1 MRIMSETEKITT
13 SSMRLPIEKIDTS
26 SMRLPIEINNEILT
40 NAFENAKAQRS
51 RLIAIVIGTKPDFYK
66 QAPLIREVLDNNI
79 PAIVV
84 DTGQHF
90 DDLLGFGIK
99 EFSISEHV
107 ACNLKIRGDLVEK
120 ASDLIIKFAKFGRIC
135 KMRFPSV
142 DVVPIVHGDTLV
154 AGIAPL
160 SWAYG
165 LGQKVA
171 QNEAGLRSMA
181 PDAIKDLRVNSE
193 PSHEDIESFADRQF
207 NGKWFLA
214 REEPYPEQIDT
225 WICSAGTQYFFA
237 PTELNRQ
244 NLTREGN
251 PEDSIHVVGNSI
263 VDSINLKRREKPH
276 QSIFDLY
283 PQAEIGEWIRV
294 DIHRRENL
302 TKVRFSAII
311 EGITD
316 LVKLGYK
323 ILFIKL
329 NATQYAL
336 NAYGLGTKLDKL
348 EDSYP
353 DNFIQTPLWKEYGH
367 VIEFL
372 DSGHCWAELTDSGS
386 MQEELM
392 YFPKVLS
399 LTARL
404 NTDRP
409 ETICQAK
416 GNILVPPI
424 NHTWITQFVKSAR
437 SERLGELLKNKR
449 PIYGQPGQVSKD
461 IIKIIKDSIIN
472 DYDKPWFHNRLR
484 LWKDCDNIEY
494 L

>member
-1 MRIMSETEKITT
+1 MSETE
-13 SSMRLPIEKIDTS
+13 LIDIS
-26 SMRLPIEINNEILT
+26 NRQLPIEINKIILT
-40 NAFENAKAQRS
+40 DAFEHARALSS

-66 QAPLIREVLDNNI
+66 QAPLIREAIDSDI
-79 PAIVV
+79 PVIVI

-90 DDLLGFGIK
+90 DDLVGFGKK
-99 EFSISEHV
+99 EFSINDHV
-107 ACNLKIRGDLVEK
+107 ACSLKIRGDLVEK
-120 ASDLIIKFAKFGRIC
+120 ASDLLIKFAKFGRLC
-135 KMRFPSV
+135 KKQFPSV
-142 DVVPIVHGDTLV
+142 NVVPIVHGDTLV
-154 AGIAPL
+154 AGVAPL
-160 SWAYG
+160 AWAFG

-181 PDAIKDLRVNSE
+181 PVAIKDLRINSE
-193 PSHEDIESFADRQF
+193 PSHQDIESFADHQF

-237 PTELNRQ
+237 PTELNKN
-244 NLTREGN
+244 NLIREGY

-263 VDSINLKRREKPH
+263 VDAINLKRREKPQ

-283 PQAEIGEWIRV
+283 PRAEIGDWIRV

-311 EGITD
+311 NGITD

-323 ILFIKL
+323 ILFVKL

-336 NAYGLGTKLDKL
+336 DAYRFSTELDKL
-348 EDSYP
+348 ADLYP

-367 VIEFL
+367 VVEFL

-392 YFPKVLS
+392 YFPNIFP
-399 LTARL
+399 LTVRL

-409 ETICQAK
+409 ETIFEAK

-424 NHTWITQFVKSAR
+424 NRVWITQFVKSAR
-437 SERLGELLKNKR
+437 SERLGAVVKNKR
-449 PIYGQPGQVSKD
+449 PMYGQPGQVSKN
-461 IIKIIKDSIIN
+461 IVKIIKDHIIKEEEDN
-472 DYDKPWFHNRLR
+472 NPWLHHRLN
-484 LWKDCDNIEY
+484 LWKDYDNLEY

>member
-1 MRIMSETEKITT
+1 MRIMRETE
-13 SSMRLPIEKIDTS
+13 LIDVS
-26 SMRLPIEINNEILT
+26 DRRLPIEINKLVLT
-40 NAFENAKAQRS
+40 NAFENASALSS

-66 QAPLIREVLDNNI
+66 QAPLIREVIDNEI
-79 PAIVV
+79 PAIVI

-99 EFSISEHV
+99 EFSINDHV

-135 KMRFPSV
+135 KMRFPNV
-142 DVVPIVHGDTLV
+142 RVLPIVHGDTLV

-160 SWAYG
+160 AWAFG

-181 PDAIKDLRVNSE
+181 PIAIKDLRVNSE
-193 PSHEDIESFADRQF
+193 PSHQDIESFADHQF

-237 PTELNRQ
+237 PTELNKK
-244 NLTREGN
+244 NLIREGY

-263 VDSINLKRREKPH
+263 VDAINLKRREKPH

-283 PQAEIGEWIRV
+283 PRAEIGDWIRV

-311 EGITD
+311 NGMTD

-323 ILFIKL
+323 VLFIKL
-329 NATQYAL
+329 NATQHAL
-336 NAYGLGTKLDKL
+336 DAYGLGTKVDKL
-348 EDSYP
+348 ADLYP

-392 YFPKVLS
+392 YFPNVLS
-399 LTARL
+399 LTVRL

-409 ETICQAK
+409 ETIFQAK

-424 NHTWITQFVKSAR
+424 NHVWIIQFVKAAR
-437 SERLGELLKNKR
+437 SERLGALLKNKR
-449 PIYGQPGQVSKD
+449 PMYGQPGQVSKN
-461 IIKIIKDSIIN
+461 ITKIIKDHIIKEDDN
-472 DYDKPWFHNRLR
+472 PWFHHRLK
-484 LWKDCDNIEY
+484 LWKDYDDLEY

>member
-1 MRIMSETEKITT
+1 MSE
-13 SSMRLPIEKIDTS
+13 IELIDTS
-26 SMRLPIEINNEILT
+26 NRSLPIEINKTTLT
-40 NAFENAKAQRS
+40 KAFENAAALCC
-51 RLIAIVIGTKPDFYK
+51 RLVAIVIGTKPDFYK
-66 QAPLIREVLDNNI
+66 QAPLIREVIDNDI
-79 PAIVV
+79 PAIVI

-135 KMRFPSV
+135 KTRFPGVSV
-142 DVVPIVHGDTLV
+142 MPIVHGDTLV
-154 AGIAPL
+154 AGITPL
-160 SWAYG
+160 AWVFG
-165 LGQKVA
+165 VGQKVA

-181 PDAIKDLRVNSE
+181 PEAIKSLRVNSE
-193 PSHEDIESFADRQF
+193 PSHQDIESFADHQF

-237 PTELNRQ
+237 PTELNKQ
-244 NLTREGN
+244 NLIREGY

-263 VDSINLKRREKPH
+263 VDAINLKRSEKPDK
-276 QSIFDLY
+276 SIFDLY
-283 PQAEIGEWIRV
+283 PRAEIGDWIRV

-302 TKVRFSAII
+302 GKVRFPAII
-311 EGITD
+311 NGMID
-316 LVKLGYK
+316 LVRLGYK
-323 ILFIKL
+323 VLFIKL
-329 NATQYAL
+329 NATQHAL
-336 NAYGLGTKLDKL
+336 NANGLGTELDKL
-348 EDSYP
+348 ADSYP

-392 YFPKVLS
+392 YFPDVLS

-409 ETICQAK
+409 ETVRQAT

-424 NHTWITQFVKSAR
+424 NRVWITQFVKSAR
-437 SERLGELLKNKR
+437 SEKLGGLLKNKR
-449 PIYGQPGQVSKD
+449 PIYGQPGQVSKN
-461 IIKIIKDSIIN
+461 IIKIVKDNIIKGD
-472 DYDKPWFHNRLR
+472 DKPWFHHRLK
-484 LWKDCDNIEY
+484 LWKDYDNLDY

>member
-1 MRIMSETEKITT
+1 MSILSETELINI
-13 SSMRLPIEKIDTS
+13 SNNSLPIEVNKK
-26 SMRLPIEINNEILT
+26 ILT
-40 NAFENAKAQRS
+40 HAFENASALRS

-66 QAPLIREVLDNNI
+66 QAPLIREVIDNDI
-79 PAIVV
+79 PAIVI

-99 EFSISEHV
+99 EFSINDYV

-120 ASDLIIKFAKFGRIC
+120 ASDLILKFAKFGRIC
-135 KMRFPSV
+135 KTRFPSV
-142 DVVPIVHGDTLV
+142 SVMPVVHGDTLV
-154 AGIAPL
+154 AGITPL
-160 SWAYG
+160 AWAFG
-165 LGQKVA
+165 VGQKVA

-193 PSHEDIESFADRQF
+193 PSHQDIESFADRQF

-237 PTELNRQ
+237 PTELNKQ
-244 NLTREGN
+244 NLVREGY

-263 VDSINLKRREKPH
+263 VDAINLKRREKPH

-283 PQAEIGEWIRV
+283 PKVESGEWIRV

-311 EGITD
+311 DGVTE

-323 ILFIKL
+323 VLFIKL
-329 NATQYAL
+329 NATQRAL
-336 NAYGLGTKLDKL
+336 NAYGLSAKLDKL
-348 EDSYP
+348 ADSYP

-367 VIEFL
+367 VVEFL

-392 YFPKVLS
+392 YFPDVLS
-399 LTARL
+399 LTVRL

-409 ETICQAK
+409 ETICQGK
-416 GNILVPPI
+416 GNVLVPPI
-424 NHTWITQFVKSAR
+424 NHLWITEFVRAAR
-437 SERLGELLKNKR
+437 SERLGSLLKNKR
-449 PIYGQPGQVSKD
+449 PMYGQPGQVSKN
-461 IIKIIKDSIIN
+461 IMKIIKDHIIKEEDN
-472 DYDKPWFHNRLR
+472 PWFHHRLK
-484 LWKDCDNIEY
+484 LWKDSDNLEY

>member
-1 MRIMSETEKITT
+1 MSIMSETE
-13 SSMRLPIEKIDTS
+13 LIDISHRT
-26 SMRLPIEINNEILT
+26 LPIEINKKILT
-40 NAFENAKAQRS
+40 NAFENAMALRS

-66 QAPLIREVLDNNI
+66 QAPLIREIIDNDI
-79 PAIVV
+79 PAIVI

-99 EFSISEHV
+99 EFSINDYV

-142 DVVPIVHGDTLV
+142 SIMPIVHGDTLV
-154 AGIAPL
+154 AGITPL
-160 SWAYG
+160 AWAFG
-165 LGQKVA
+165 VGQKVA

-181 PDAIKDLRVNSE
+181 PVAIKDLRVNSE
-193 PSHEDIESFADRQF
+193 PSHQDIESFADRQF

-237 PTELNRQ
+237 PTELNKQ
-244 NLTREGN
+244 NLIREGY

-263 VDSINLKRREKPH
+263 VDAINLKRREKPH

-283 PQAEIGEWIRV
+283 PQTEIGEWIRV

-311 EGITD
+311 DGMTD

-323 ILFIKL
+323 VLFIKL
-329 NATQYAL
+329 NATQRAL
-336 NAYGLGTKLDKL
+336 DAYGLGTKLDKL
-348 EDSYP
+348 ADSYP

-392 YFPKVLS
+392 YFPNVLS
-399 LTARL
+399 LTVRL

-409 ETICQAK
+409 ETICQGK

-424 NHTWITQFVKSAR
+424 NHTWITEFVKTAR
-437 SERLGELLKNKR
+437 SERLGALLKNKR
-449 PIYGQPGQVSKD
+449 PMYGQPGQVSKN
-461 IIKIIKDSIIN
+461 IVKIIKDHIIKEDDN
-472 DYDKPWFHNRLR
+472 PWFHHRLK
-484 LWKDCDNIEY
+484 LWKDSDNLEY

>member
-1 MRIMSETEKITT
+1 MSILSETESIDI
-13 SSMRLPIEKIDTS
+13 SNNPLPIEVNKK
-26 SMRLPIEINNEILT
+26 ILT
-40 NAFENAKAQRS
+40 HAFENARDQRS

-66 QAPLIREVLDNNI
+66 QAPLIREVVDNDI
-79 PAIVV
+79 PAIVI

-99 EFSISEHV
+99 EFSISDYV
-107 ACNLKIRGDLVEK
+107 ACNLNIRGDLAEK

-142 DVVPIVHGDTLV
+142 SVMPIVHGDTLV
-154 AGIAPL
+154 AGITPL
-160 SWAYG
+160 AWAFG
-165 LGQKVA
+165 VGQKVA

-181 PDAIKDLRVNSE
+181 PVAIKDLRVNSE
-193 PSHEDIESFADRQF
+193 PSHQDIELFADRQF

-237 PTELNRQ
+237 PTELNKQ
-244 NLTREGN
+244 NLIREGY
-251 PEDSIHVVGNSI
+251 PEESIHVVGNSI
-263 VDSINLKRREKPH
+263 VDAINLKRREEPH

-311 EGITD
+311 DGITD

-323 ILFIKL
+323 VLFIKL
-329 NATQYAL
+329 NGTQRAL
-336 NAYGLGTKLDKL
+336 NAYDLGAKLDKL
-348 EDSYP
+348 ADSHP
-353 DNFIQTPLWKEYGH
+353 DKFIQTPLWKEYGH
-367 VIEFL
+367 VVEFL

-392 YFPKVLS
+392 YFPNVLS
-399 LTARL
+399 LTVRL

-409 ETICQAK
+409 ETIFQAK
-416 GNILVPPI
+416 SNILVPPI
-424 NHTWITQFVKSAR
+424 NHGWVTEFVKAAR
-437 SERLGELLKNKR
+437 SERLGALLKNKR
-449 PIYGQPGQVSKD
+449 PMYGQPGQVSKN
-461 IIKIIKDSIIN
+461 IVKIIKDRIIKEEDN
-472 DYDKPWFHNRLR
+472 PWFHHRLK
-484 LWKDCDNIEY
+484 LWKDYDNLEY

>member
-1 MRIMSETEKITT
+1 MSIMSETESINI
-13 SSMRLPIEKIDTS
+13 SNNP
-26 SMRLPIEINNEILT
+26 LPIEINKKILT
-40 NAFENAKAQRS
+40 QAFENARALRS

-66 QAPLIREVLDNNI
+66 QAPLIREAIDNDI
-79 PAIVV
+79 PAIVI

-99 EFSISEHV
+99 EFSIDDYV

-142 DVVPIVHGDTLV
+142 SVMPIVHGDTLV
-154 AGIAPL
+154 AGITPL
-160 SWAYG
+160 AWAFG

-181 PDAIKDLRVNSE
+181 PVAIKDLRVNSE
-193 PSHEDIESFADRQF
+193 PSHQDIESFADRQF

-237 PTELNRQ
+237 PTELNKQ
-244 NLTREGN
+244 NLIREGY

-263 VDSINLKRREKPH
+263 VDAINLKRREKPY

-283 PQAEIGEWIRV
+283 PRVEVGEWIRV

-311 EGITD
+311 DGMTE

-323 ILFIKL
+323 VLFIKL
-329 NATQYAL
+329 NATQHAL
-336 NAYGLGTKLDKL
+336 NAYGLSAKLDKL
-348 EDSYP
+348 ADSYP

-392 YFPKVLS
+392 YFPNVLS
-399 LTARL
+399 LTVRL

-409 ETICQAK
+409 ETIFQGK

-424 NHTWITQFVKSAR
+424 NRVWITKFVKAAR
-437 SERLGELLKNKR
+437 SERLGALLKNKR
-449 PIYGQPGQVSKD
+449 PMYGQPGQVSKN
-461 IIKIIKDSIIN
+461 ITKIIKDHIIKEDDN
-472 DYDKPWFHNRLR
+472 PWFHHRLK
-484 LWKDCDNIEY
+484 LWKDYDDLEY

>member
-1 MRIMSETEKITT
+1 MRIMSIMSETESIDISHRT
-13 SSMRLPIEKIDTS
+13 LPIEVNKKILS
-26 SMRLPIEINNEILT
+26 
-40 NAFENAKAQRS
+40 NAFENARALRS

-66 QAPLIREVLDNNI
+66 QAPLIKEVIDNDI
-79 PAIVV
+79 PAIVI

-99 EFSISEHV
+99 EFSINDYV

-120 ASDLIIKFAKFGRIC
+120 ASDLILKFAKFGRIC
-135 KMRFPSV
+135 KTRFPSV
-142 DVVPIVHGDTLV
+142 SVMPVVHGDTLV
-154 AGIAPL
+154 AGITPL
-160 SWAYG
+160 AWAFG
-165 LGQKVA
+165 VGQKVA

-181 PDAIKDLRVNSE
+181 PVAIKDLRVNSE
-193 PSHEDIESFADRQF
+193 PSHQDIESFADRQF

-237 PTELNRQ
+237 PTELNKQ
-244 NLTREGN
+244 NLIREGY

-263 VDSINLKRREKPH
+263 VDAINLKRREKPH

-311 EGITD
+311 DGMTD

-323 ILFIKL
+323 VLFIKL
-329 NATQYAL
+329 NATQHAL
-336 NAYGLGTKLDKL
+336 NAYGFGTKLDKL
-348 EDSYP
+348 EDSFP

-367 VIEFL
+367 VVKFL

-392 YFPKVLS
+392 YFQNVLS
-399 LTARL
+399 LTVRL

-409 ETICQAK
+409 ETICQGK

-424 NHTWITQFVKSAR
+424 NHAWITEFVKTAR
-437 SERLGELLKNKR
+437 SERLGALLKNKR
-449 PIYGQPGQVSKD
+449 PMYGQPGRVSEN
-461 IIKIIKDSIIN
+461 IIKIIKDRIIMEDDN
-472 DYDKPWFHNRLR
+472 PWFHHRLK
-484 LWKDCDNIEY
+484 LWKDSDNLEY

>member
-1 MRIMSETEKITT
+1 MSE
-13 SSMRLPIEKIDTS
+13 IELIDTS
-26 SMRLPIEINNEILT
+26 NRSLPIEINKTTLT
-40 NAFENAKAQRS
+40 TAFENATAHCC

-66 QAPLIREVLDNNI
+66 QAPLIREVIENNI
-79 PAIVV
+79 PAIVI

-99 EFSISEHV
+99 EFSINDYV

-135 KMRFPSV
+135 KTRFPGVSV
-142 DVVPIVHGDTLV
+142 MPVVHGDTLV
-154 AGIAPL
+154 AGITPL
-160 SWAYG
+160 AWAFG

-181 PDAIKDLRVNSE
+181 PVAIKDLRVNSE
-193 PSHEDIESFADRQF
+193 PSHQDIESFADCQF

-237 PTELNRQ
+237 PTELNKQ
-244 NLTREGN
+244 NLIREGY

-263 VDSINLKRREKPH
+263 VDAINLKRREKSH

-283 PQAEIGEWIRV
+283 PKAEIGEWIRV

-311 EGITD
+311 DGMIE

-323 ILFIKL
+323 VLFIKL
-329 NATQYAL
+329 NATQHAL
-336 NAYGLGTKLDKL
+336 NGYGLGAKLDKL
-348 EDSYP
+348 ADSYP
-353 DNFIQTPLWKEYGH
+353 DNFIQTPLWKKYGH
-367 VIEFL
+367 VVEFL

-386 MQEELM
+386 MQEELL
-392 YFPKVLS
+392 YFPNVLS
-399 LTARL
+399 LTVRL

-409 ETICQAK
+409 ETVFQAK

-424 NHTWITQFVKSAR
+424 NHLWITEFVKAAR
-437 SERLGELLKNKR
+437 SERLGGLLKNKT
-449 PIYGQPGQVSKD
+449 PIYGQPGQVSKN
-461 IIKIIKDSIIN
+461 IMKIIKDSIIK
-472 DYDKPWFHNRLR
+472 DDDKPWFHHRLK
-484 LWKDCDNIEY
+484 LWKDYDNLEY

>member
-1 MRIMSETEKITT
+1 MSIMSETESIDISHRT
-13 SSMRLPIEKIDTS
+13 LPIELNKK
-26 SMRLPIEINNEILT
+26 ILT
-40 NAFENAKAQRS
+40 NAFENARALRS

-66 QAPLIREVLDNNI
+66 QAPLIREVIDNDI
-79 PAIVV
+79 PAIVI

-90 DDLLGFGIK
+90 DDLLGFGVK
-99 EFSISEHV
+99 EFSINDYV

-142 DVVPIVHGDTLV
+142 SIMPIVHGDTLV
-154 AGIAPL
+154 AGITPL
-160 SWAYG
+160 AWAFG
-165 LGQKVA
+165 VGQKVA

-181 PDAIKDLRVNSE
+181 PVAIKDLRVNSE
-193 PSHEDIESFADRQF
+193 PSNQDIESFADRQF

-237 PTELNRQ
+237 PTELNKQ
-244 NLTREGN
+244 NLIREGY

-263 VDSINLKRREKPH
+263 VDAINLKRREKPH

-302 TKVRFSAII
+302 TKVRFSATID
-311 EGITD
+311 GITD

-323 ILFIKL
+323 VLFIKL
-329 NATQYAL
+329 NATRHAL
-336 NAYGLGTKLDKL
+336 NAYGLDVKL
-348 EDSYP
+348 EKLADSYP

-367 VIEFL
+367 VVEFL

-392 YFPKVLS
+392 YFPNVLS
-399 LTARL
+399 LTVRL

-409 ETICQAK
+409 ETICQGK
-416 GNILVPPI
+416 CNILVPPI
-424 NHTWITQFVKSAR
+424 NHAWITEFVKTAR
-437 SERLGELLKNKR
+437 SERLGALLKNKR
-449 PIYGQPGQVSKD
+449 PMYGQPGQVSKN
-461 IIKIIKDSIIN
+461 IIKIIKDRIIKDDDN
-472 DYDKPWFHNRLR
+472 PWFHHRLK
-484 LWKDCDNIEY
+484 LWKDYDNLEY

>member
-1 MRIMSETEKITT
+1 MSIMSETELIDI
-13 SSMRLPIEKIDTS
+13 SNRPLPIELNKK
-26 SMRLPIEINNEILT
+26 ILT
-40 NAFENAKAQRS
+40 NAFENARAQSS

-66 QAPLIREVLDNNI
+66 QAPLVREIINNDI
-79 PAIVV
+79 PAIVI

-99 EFSISEHV
+99 EFSINDYV

-135 KMRFPSV
+135 KMRFPGVSV
-142 DVVPIVHGDTLV
+142 MPIVHGDTLV
-154 AGIAPL
+154 AGITPL
-160 SWAYG
+160 AWAFG
-165 LGQKVA
+165 VGQKVA

-181 PDAIKDLRVNSE
+181 PVAIKDLRVNSE
-193 PSHEDIESFADRQF
+193 PSHQDIESFADHQF

-237 PTELNRQ
+237 PTELNKQ
-244 NLTREGN
+244 NLIREGY

-263 VDSINLKRREKPH
+263 VDAINLKRREKPH

-302 TKVRFSAII
+302 TKVRFCAII
-311 EGITD
+311 DGMTE

-323 ILFIKL
+323 VLFIKL
-329 NATQYAL
+329 NATQCAL
-336 NAYGLGTKLDKL
+336 DAYGLGAKLDKL
-348 EDSYP
+348 ADSYP
-353 DNFIQTPLWKEYGH
+353 NNFIQTPLWKEYGH
-367 VIEFL
+367 VVEFL

-392 YFPKVLS
+392 YFPNVLS
-399 LTARL
+399 LTVRL

-409 ETICQAK
+409 ETIFQGK

-424 NHTWITQFVKSAR
+424 NHVWITQFVKAAR
-437 SERLGELLKNKR
+437 SERLGALLKNKR
-449 PIYGQPGQVSKD
+449 PMYGQPGQVSKN
-461 IIKIIKDSIIN
+461 IVKIIKDHIIKEDDN
-472 DYDKPWFHNRLR
+472 PWFHHRLK
-484 LWKDCDNIEY
+484 LWKDYGNLEY

>member
-1 MRIMSETEKITT
+1 MSIMSETE
-13 SSMRLPIEKIDTS
+13 SIDISNRT
-26 SMRLPIEINNEILT
+26 LPIEINKKILT
-40 NAFENAKAQRS
+40 NAFENARALRS

-66 QAPLIREVLDNNI
+66 QAPLIREVIDNDI
-79 PAIVV
+79 PAIVI

-99 EFSISEHV
+99 EFSINDYV

-120 ASDLIIKFAKFGRIC
+120 ASDLILKFAKFGRIC

-142 DVVPIVHGDTLV
+142 SVMPIVHGDTLV
-154 AGIAPL
+154 AGITPL
-160 SWAYG
+160 AWAFG
-165 LGQKVA
+165 VGQKVA

-181 PDAIKDLRVNSE
+181 PVAIKDLRVNSE
-193 PSHEDIESFADRQF
+193 PSSQDIESFADRQF

-237 PTELNRQ
+237 PTELNKQ
-244 NLTREGN
+244 NLIREGY

-263 VDSINLKRREKPH
+263 VDAINLKRREKPH
-276 QSIFDLY
+276 QSIFDFY

-302 TKVRFSAII
+302 TKIRFSAII
-311 EGITD
+311 DGITD

-323 ILFIKL
+323 VLFIKL
-329 NATQYAL
+329 NATRHAL
-336 NAYGLGTKLDKL
+336 NAYGLDLKLDKL
-348 EDSYP
+348 ADSYP

-367 VIEFL
+367 VVEFL

-392 YFPKVLS
+392 YFPNVLS
-399 LTARL
+399 LTVRL

-409 ETICQAK
+409 ETICQGK

-424 NHTWITQFVKSAR
+424 NHAWITEFVKAAR
-437 SERLGELLKNKR
+437 SERLGALLKNKR
-449 PIYGQPGQVSKD
+449 PMYGQPGQVSKN
-461 IIKIIKDSIIN
+461 ITKIIKDRIIREDDN
-472 DYDKPWFHNRLR
+472 PWLHHRLK
-484 LWKDCDNIEY
+484 LWKDSDNLEY

>member
-1 MRIMSETEKITT
+1 MSIMSETESINI
-13 SSMRLPIEKIDTS
+13 SNNP
-26 SMRLPIEINNEILT
+26 LPIEINKKILT
-40 NAFENAKAQRS
+40 QAFDNARALRS

-66 QAPLIREVLDNNI
+66 QAPLIREVIDNDI
-79 PAIVV
+79 PAIVI

-99 EFSISEHV
+99 EFSINDHV

-142 DVVPIVHGDTLV
+142 SVMPIVHGDTLV
-154 AGIAPL
+154 AGITPL
-160 SWAYG
+160 AWAFG
-165 LGQKVA
+165 VGQKVA

-181 PDAIKDLRVNSE
+181 PIAIKDLRVNSE
-193 PSHEDIESFADRQF
+193 PSHQDIESFADRQF

-237 PTELNRQ
+237 PTDLNKQ
-244 NLTREGN
+244 NLIREGY

-263 VDSINLKRREKPH
+263 VDAIKLKRREKPH
-276 QSIFDLY
+276 LSIFDLY
-283 PQAEIGEWIRV
+283 PRVEVGEWIRV

-311 EGITD
+311 DGMTE

-323 ILFIKL
+323 VLFIKL
-329 NATQYAL
+329 NATQHAL
-336 NAYGLGTKLDKL
+336 NAYGLSAKLDKL
-348 EDSYP
+348 ADSYP

-367 VIEFL
+367 VVEFL

-392 YFPKVLS
+392 YFPDVLS
-399 LTARL
+399 LTVRL

-409 ETICQAK
+409 ETICQGK
-416 GNILVPPI
+416 GNVLVPPI
-424 NHTWITQFVKSAR
+424 NHVWITEFVKTAR
-437 SERLGELLKNKR
+437 SERLGALLKNKR
-449 PIYGQPGQVSKD
+449 PIYGQPGQVSK
-461 IIKIIKDSIIN
+461 IIVKIIKDHIIKEDDN
-472 DYDKPWFHNRLR
+472 PWLHHRLK
-484 LWKDCDNIEY
+484 LWKDSDNLEY

>member
-1 MRIMSETEKITT
+1 MRIMSDIESIDVSNKT
-13 SSMRLPIEKIDTS
+13 LPLELNKK
-26 SMRLPIEINNEILT
+26 ILT
-40 NAFENAKAQRS
+40 EAFENARALRS

-66 QAPLIREVLDNNI
+66 QAPLIREVIDNNI
-79 PAIVV
+79 PAIVI

-90 DDLLGFGIK
+90 DDLVGFGIK

-135 KMRFPSV
+135 KTRFPSV
-142 DVVPIVHGDTLV
+142 SVMPIVHGDTLV

-160 SWAYG
+160 AWTYG

-181 PDAIKDLRVNSE
+181 PDAIMDLRVNSE
-193 PSHEDIESFADRQF
+193 PSREDIESFVDHQF
-207 NGKWFLA
+207 NGKWFIA

-237 PTELNRQ
+237 PTELNKQ
-244 NLTREGN
+244 NLIREGN
-251 PEDSIHVVGNSI
+251 PEDSVNVVGNSI
-263 VDSINLKRREKPH
+263 VDAINLKRKEKPH

-283 PQAEIGEWIRV
+283 SRAEIGDWIRV

-302 TKVRFSAII
+302 TMVRFSAII
-311 EGITD
+311 EGIID

-323 ILFIKL
+323 VLFIKM

-348 EDSYP
+348 ADSYP

-367 VIEFL
+367 VVEFL

-392 YFPKVLS
+392 YFPNVLS

-424 NHTWITQFVKSAR
+424 NRAWITQFVKSAN

-449 PIYGQPGQVSKD
+449 PIYGQPGEVSKN
-461 IIKIIKDSIIN
+461 IIKIIKDSIIKDDN
-472 DYDKPWFHNRLR
+472 GPWFHHRLK
-484 LWKDCDNIEY
+484 LWKDHDNIEY

>member
-1 MRIMSETEKITT
+1 
-13 SSMRLPIEKIDTS
+13 
-26 SMRLPIEINNEILT
+26 
-40 NAFENAKAQRS
+40 
-51 RLIAIVIGTKPDFYK
+51 
-66 QAPLIREVLDNNI
+66 
-79 PAIVV
+79 
-84 DTGQHF
+84 
-90 DDLLGFGIK
+90 
-99 EFSISEHV
+99 
-107 ACNLKIRGDLVEK
+107 
-120 ASDLIIKFAKFGRIC
+120 
-135 KMRFPSV
+135 MRFPNV
-142 DVVPIVHGDTLV
+142 RVLPIVHGDTLV

-160 SWAYG
+160 AWAFG

-181 PDAIKDLRVNSE
+181 PIAIKDLRVNSE
-193 PSHEDIESFADRQF
+193 PSHQDIESFADHQF

-237 PTELNRQ
+237 PTELNKK
-244 NLTREGN
+244 NLIREGY

-263 VDSINLKRREKPH
+263 VDAINLKRREKPH

-283 PQAEIGEWIRV
+283 PRTEIGDWIRV

-311 EGITD
+311 NGMTD

-323 ILFIKL
+323 VLFIKL
-329 NATQYAL
+329 NATQHAL
-336 NAYGLGTKLDKL
+336 DAYGLGTKVDKL
-348 EDSYP
+348 ADLYP
-353 DNFIQTPLWKEYGH
+353 DSFVQTPLWKEYGH

-392 YFPKVLS
+392 YFPNVLS
-399 LTARL
+399 LTVRL

-409 ETICQAK
+409 ETIFQAK

-424 NHTWITQFVKSAR
+424 NHVWIIQFVKAAR
-437 SERLGELLKNKR
+437 SERLGALLKNKR
-449 PIYGQPGQVSKD
+449 PMYGQPGQVSKN
-461 IIKIIKDSIIN
+461 ITKIIKDHIIKEDDN
-472 DYDKPWFHNRLR
+472 PWFHHRLK
-484 LWKDCDNIEY
+484 LWKDYDDLEY

>member
-1 MRIMSETEKITT
+1 MSIMSETESIDISHRT
-13 SSMRLPIEKIDTS
+13 LPIEVNKKILS
-26 SMRLPIEINNEILT
+26 
-40 NAFENAKAQRS
+40 NAFENARALRS

-66 QAPLIREVLDNNI
+66 QAPLIKEVIDNDI
-79 PAIVV
+79 PAIVI

-99 EFSISEHV
+99 EFSINDYV

-142 DVVPIVHGDTLV
+142 SVMPIVHGDTLV
-154 AGIAPL
+154 AGITPL
-160 SWAYG
+160 AWAFG
-165 LGQKVA
+165 VGQKVA

-181 PDAIKDLRVNSE
+181 PDAIMDLRVNSE
-193 PSHEDIESFADRQF
+193 PSHQDIESFADRQF

-237 PTELNRQ
+237 PTELNKQ
-244 NLTREGN
+244 NLIREGY

-263 VDSINLKRREKPH
+263 VDAINLKRREKPH
-276 QSIFDLY
+276 QSIFDFY

-302 TKVRFSAII
+302 TKIRFSAII
-311 EGITD
+311 DGITD

-323 ILFIKL
+323 VLFIKL
-329 NATQYAL
+329 NATRHAL
-336 NAYGLGTKLDKL
+336 NAYGFGTKLDKL
-348 EDSYP
+348 EDSFP

-367 VIEFL
+367 VVEFL

-392 YFPKVLS
+392 YFQNVLS
-399 LTARL
+399 LTVRL

-409 ETICQAK
+409 ETICQGK

-424 NHTWITQFVKSAR
+424 NHAWITEFVKAAR
-437 SERLGELLKNKR
+437 SERLGALLKNKR
-449 PIYGQPGQVSKD
+449 PMYGQPGQVSKN
-461 IIKIIKDSIIN
+461 IIKIIKDRIIMEDDN
-472 DYDKPWFHNRLR
+472 PWFHHRLK
-484 LWKDCDNIEY
+484 LWKDSDNLEY

>member
-1 MRIMSETEKITT
+1 MSETELVDI
-13 SSMRLPIEKIDTS
+13 SNR
-26 SMRLPIEINNEILT
+26 RLPIEINKIILT
-40 NAFENAKAQRS
+40 NAFENARALSS

-66 QAPLIREVLDNNI
+66 QAPLIREVIDNEI
-79 PAIVV
+79 PSIVIH
-84 DTGQHF
+84 TGQHF
-90 DDLLGFGIK
+90 DDLLGFGIE
-99 EFSISEHV
+99 EFSVNDHV
-107 ACNLKIRGDLVEK
+107 ACNLKIRGDLAEK
-120 ASDLIIKFAKFGRIC
+120 ASDLIVKFAKFGRIC
-135 KMRFPSV
+135 KMQFPSV
-142 DVVPIVHGDTLV
+142 RVLPIVHGDTLV

-160 SWAYG
+160 AWAFG

-181 PDAIKDLRVNSE
+181 PVAIKDLRISSE

-237 PTELNRQ
+237 PTELNKE
-244 NLTREGN
+244 NLIREGY

-263 VDSINLKRREKPH
+263 VDAINLKRREKPY

-283 PQAEIGEWIRV
+283 PRAEIGDWIRV

-311 EGITD
+311 NGIID

-323 ILFIKL
+323 VLFIKM

-336 NAYGLGTKLDKL
+336 DAYGLGTKLDKL
-348 EDSYP
+348 ADSYP
-353 DNFIQTPLWKEYGH
+353 DNFIQTSLWKKYAH

-392 YFPKVLS
+392 YFPNVLS
-399 LTARL
+399 LTVRL

-409 ETICQAK
+409 ETIFEAK

-424 NHTWITQFVKSAR
+424 NPVWITQFVKAAR
-437 SERLGELLKNKR
+437 SERLEALVKNKR
-449 PIYGQPGQVSKD
+449 PIYGQPGEVSKN
-461 IIKIIKDSIIN
+461 IIKIIKDRIIKEDDN
-472 DYDKPWFHNRLR
+472 PWFHHRLK
-484 LWKDCDNIEY
+484 LWKDYDNLDY

>member
-1 MRIMSETEKITT
+1 MRVMSETE
-13 SSMRLPIEKIDTS
+13 LIDIS
-26 SMRLPIEINNEILT
+26 NGRLPIEINNIILT
-40 NAFENAKAQRS
+40 NAFENARALSS

-66 QAPLIREVLDNNI
+66 QAPLIREVIDNDI
-79 PAIVV
+79 PAIVI

-90 DDLLGFGIK
+90 DDLVGFGRK
-99 EFSISEHV
+99 EFSINSHV
-107 ACNLKIRGDLVEK
+107 ACSLKIRGDLVEK
-120 ASDLIIKFAKFGRIC
+120 ASDLLTKFAKFGRIC
-135 KMRFPSV
+135 KMQFPSV
-142 DVVPIVHGDTLV
+142 SVVPIVHGDTLV

-160 SWAYG
+160 AWAFG

-181 PDAIKDLRVNSE
+181 PVAIKNLRVNSE
-193 PSHEDIESFADRQF
+193 PSHQDIESFADRQF

-237 PTELNRQ
+237 PTELNKK
-244 NLTREGN
+244 NLIREGY

-263 VDSINLKRREKPH
+263 VDAINLKRREKPQ

-283 PQAEIGEWIRV
+283 PRAEIGDWIRV

-302 TKVRFSAII
+302 TKIRFSAII
-311 EGITD
+311 NGIID

-336 NAYGLGTKLDKL
+336 DAYGFGTKLDKL
-348 EDSYP
+348 ADSYP

-367 VIEFL
+367 VVEFL

-392 YFPKVLS
+392 YFPNIFS
-399 LTARL
+399 LTVRL

-409 ETICQAK
+409 ETIFEAK

-424 NHTWITQFVKSAR
+424 NHVWITQFVKAAR
-437 SERLGELLKNKR
+437 SERLEALVKNKR
-449 PIYGQPGQVSKD
+449 PMYGQPGQVSKNITKIIRD
-461 IIKIIKDSIIN
+461 HIIKEEDN
-472 DYDKPWFHNRLR
+472 NPWFHHRLK
-484 LWKDCDNIEY
+484 LWKDYDNLEY